1 MANTE
6 PRSIKTTG
14 LENKTI
20 TDMQAKKKKK
30 DQEKKNYIVIWLL
43 LLVNTVY
50 RKQWTN
56 ISETKTE
63 NVNHRFCIQLS

>member
-14 LENKTI
+14 LENKTV
-20 TDMQAKKKKK
+20 TDMQAKKKKRPR
-30 DQEKKNYIVIWLL
+30 EKKNYIVIWLL

-63 NVNHRFCIQLS
+63 NVNHRFCIQPS

>member
-30 DQEKKNYIVIWLL
+30 TKRKKII
-43 LLVNTVY
+43 
-50 RKQWTN
+50 
-56 ISETKTE
+56 
-63 NVNHRFCIQLS
+63 LSFGCCC

>member
-20 TDMQAKKKKK
+20 TDMQAKKKKRPR
-30 DQEKKNYIVIWLL
+30 EKKLYCH
-43 LLVNTVY
+43 LVVVV
-50 RKQWTN
+50 
-56 ISETKTE
+56 S
-63 NVNHRFCIQLS
+63 